1 MSKCIHA
8 NKLHDNLWCST
19 ACMYCTLSQEETC
32 RHRKDVPVRK
42 VVKTNADHIRS
53 MSDEE
58 LADYMSEHSIED
70 FCYIICGGECKAIA
84 SFTKTPFQRCREI
97 VSDWLKQPY
106 KEDT

>member
-32 RHRKDVPVRK
+32 RHRKDVPDTN

-58 LADYMSEHSIED
+58 LAELLLNGNAPMVCPNGCD
-70 FCYIICGGECKAIA
+70 ECNGDCDG
-84 SFTKTPFQRCREI
+84 RMLE
-97 VSDWLKQPY
+97 WLKQPY
-106 KEDT
+106 KEPQP